1 MNFYFFKDKL
11 VILPPTGTFQL
22 TTLNVLKVYLKG
34 TIQTH
39 ILYMLSYSKSF
50 IKVLTKGFTFVK
62 YTVHQMKNYVN
73 LLTSLPNPLPLP
85 STKFFPSN
93 TSIILSFI
101 LFLPSFL
108 PFYFQFL
115 FTSLFCT
122 LLPFFFLF
130 IYSFNPSPPHIPLLH
145 SLSTHPNSVISTE
158 RMTFIIHLNLYRISI
173 CVYGSQ

>member
-1 MNFYFFKDKL
+1 
-11 VILPPTGTFQL
+11 
-22 TTLNVLKVYLKG
+22 
-34 TIQTH
+34 
-39 ILYMLSYSKSF
+39 MLSYSKSF

-73 LLTSLPNPLPLP
+73 FLTSLPNPLPLP

-115 FTSLFCT
+115 PQYKNFRTYGAKLE
-122 LLPFFFLF
+122 LK
-130 IYSFNPSPPHIPLLH
+130 PPIHQYYCSMIA
-145 SLSTHPNSVISTE
+145 
-158 RMTFIIHLNLYRISI
+158 IIT
-173 CVYGSQ
+173 GSK